1 MIFGI
6 KADEA
11 ADRGYRVIC
20 IFKMLDSNV
29 NPYGIKKTN
38 GSFAKL
44 TSEVGEIFA
53 VSLAPKGAIL

>member
-6 KADEA
+6 KADKA
-11 ADRGYRVIC
+11 TDRGYRVIC

-29 NPYGIKKTN
+29 DPYGIQKTN

-44 TSEVGEIFA
+44 TSEKMVESG
-53 VSLAPKGAIL
+53 LADTAFF